1 MATYK
6 NSIFDARFICM
17 GRLGNA
23 RETWIKRGTAILVKG
38 LSPNDTRR
46 LGLKVYNLKNHR

>member
-23 RETWIKRGTAILVKG
+23 RETWIKRRTAILVKG
-38 LSPNDTRR
+38 LSPNDTRSFW
-46 LGLKVYNLKNHR
+46 LWSALISP